1 MKRIIII
8 QGGNENEI
16 NQVKSM
22 YAIKEKGTT
31 FDMKEAITLGMWRTY
46 NLIFGATSLFL
57 KLTKHILMLKPT
69 SYLRLSAFLTKQTEG

>member
-31 FDMKEAITLGMWRTY
+31 FDMKEAITLGM
-46 NLIFGATSLFL
+46 
-57 KLTKHILMLKPT
+57 
-69 SYLRLSAFLTKQTEG
+69 